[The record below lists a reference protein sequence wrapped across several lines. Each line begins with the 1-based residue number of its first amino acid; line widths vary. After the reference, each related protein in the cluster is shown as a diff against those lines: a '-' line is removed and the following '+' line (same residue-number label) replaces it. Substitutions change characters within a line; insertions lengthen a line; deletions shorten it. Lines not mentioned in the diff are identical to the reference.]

1 MLKVVAGISI
11 VETWLKIIIRNRD
24 KRWRKLMN

>member
-1 MLKVVAGISI
+1 MLKVVADISNSGN
-11 VETWLKIIIRNRD
+11 VVKNIIRNRD

>member
-1 MLKVVAGISI
+1 MLEVVRHKHSGN
-11 VETWLKIIIRNRD
+11 VVKNIIRNKD